1 MHWSQLHCRVQDL
14 HNRYHPRFFDQIGHQ
29 TTSACIENK
38 HFFTKSCHC
47 QTYQPTKNG
56 PIFRKQSTSK
66 FSKNAINKS
75 WSPNLIFFTEK
86 NQKDSIDFWCSKM
99 TLNVRILQSLRRLFI
114 ILVGLTMTW
123 FIEKMLIFNICRH
136 GLMPNLIKK
145 SWTVSNLAVIRW
157 I

>member
-1 MHWSQLHCRVQDL
+1 MWWL
-14 HNRYHPRFFDQIGHQ
+14 RYRPIFFDQIGHQ
-29 TTSACIENK
+29 TTSASIGNK
-38 HFFTKSCHC
+38 HYFTISCHC

-123 FIEKMLIFNICRH
+123 YSENSKNAYFQYMHTWFDAQLDQKILKFIY
-136 GLMPNLIKK
+136 
-145 SWTVSNLAVIRW
+145 
-157 I
+157 